1 MGKLQAEFRCLFLLI
16 ILSAIGSVACA
27 DFSGTSDVGERFVD
41 VQTFLFRIAGK
52 NGWSLIVANEVNS
65 PLKEVKGKTV
75 EEALKSYFSE
85 TRFHWRLFEGCLYV
99 ADERD
104 LDKFLTE
111 LPELEMT
118 LPKSKNNNRFSGVFQ
133 RIELSFLCGML
144 RGMSGVEIRT
154 ADRLRVNI
162 MMRAKNMTWQRI
174 ILAIVHLNRYRVHRT
189 DFSIIISAEGS

>member
-1 MGKLQAEFRCLFLLI
+1 MGKLKTKIRFLIVLAM
-16 ILSAIGSVACA
+16 LSAIGSIVWA
-27 DFSGTSDVGERFVD
+27 DFSGPPDVGERFVD
-41 VQTFLFRIAGK
+41 IQTFLFRIAGK
-52 NGWSLIVANEVNS
+52 NGWSLIVSNEVNS
-65 PLKEVKGKTV
+65 SVKEVHGKTV
-75 EEALKSYFSE
+75 EEALKSYLSE
-85 TRFHWRLFEGCLYV
+85 TRFRWRLFEGCLYV

-104 LDKFLTE
+104 LDKFLNE
-111 LPELEMT
+111 LPELEMM
-118 LPKSKNNNRFSGVFQ
+118 LPKNKSLNRFSGVFQ

-174 ILAIVHLNRYRVHRT
+174 ILAIVHLNRYRINMT